1 MPYTAADHSE
11 DSDCSTVC
19 EKVFWLHLLTN
30 WSRRELEAGQGM
42 SSPSQPDFPAWT
54 LVPPAVLCLPQGLAS
69 QHTCTFYLGFPESL
83 QDSPGSR
90 TLRQGR
96 PFYPG
101 DQGRRAGMALLGNR
115 AAHPHLVKCA
125 VSVHR
130 GYCLWKSISLFS
142 QVPAGPPLACHL

>member
-1 MPYTAADHSE
+1 MRPLIAAQF
-11 DSDCSTVC
+11 V
-19 EKVFWLHLLTN
+19 
-30 WSRRELEAGQGM
+30 RRFSGCTFSQTGQGESWRQARAV